1 MVPDPRACVWLVG
14 DRKLTVTAHRPLI
27 MGIVNVTP
35 DSFSDG
41 GLFAHRTEAVR
52 HALELLDA
60 GADIVDIG
68 GESTRPG
75 ARPVPDAE
83 ELARVLPVVEGV
95 VSERPDALVSI
106 DTSKGRVAREAV
118 AAGACII
125 NDVRGGADPEL
136 LRVAARHRVGL
147 ILMHMRGTPTT
158 MQRLAQYDD
167 VVTEVLNELRAR
179 VRLAQCAGVAPE
191 QIAIDPGIGFAK
203 KFRHN
208 WALLR
213 DLDRFHQLGRPLCVG
228 ISRKGFLGE
237 IVPTEPAQRDALTAG
252 VMAGC
257 WYRGYHIARV
267 HDVRTV
273 GHVLAALARLELG
286 ESPPH

>member
-1 MVPDPRACVWLVG
+1 MKPSGRNCTWTLR
-14 DRKLTVTAHRPLI
+14 DRSLRLSTERPLL

-41 GLFAHRTEAVR
+41 GRFWQPGPAID
-52 HALELLDA
+52 HALRLLDE

-75 ARPVPDAE
+75 ARPVPAEE

-95 VSERPDALVSI
+95 LRARPDAIVSV
-106 DTSKGRVAREAV
+106 DTSKGYVARETL
-118 AAGACII
+118 AAGAAVI
-125 NDVRGGADPEL
+125 NDVRGGADPTL
-136 LRVAARHRVGL
+136 LRVAAQTGAGL

-158 MQRLAQYDD
+158 MQALATYGN
-167 VVTEVLNELRAR
+167 VVEEVLNELRAR
-179 VRLAQCAGVAPE
+179 LKVALHAGAAPE
-191 QIAIDPGIGFAK
+191 QVAIDPGIGFAK

-208 WALLR
+208 WELLR
-213 DLDRFHQLGRPLCVG
+213 HLDRFHELERPICVG
-228 ISRKGFLGE
+228 LSRKGFLGE
-237 IVPTEPAQRDALTAG
+237 IVATEPAERDALTAG

-267 HDVRTV
+267 HDVRTT
-273 GHVLAALARLELG
+273 GHVLAAVRHLELG
-286 ESPPH
+286 A